1 MSEKLT
7 IVLAEDEIAVATY
20 MKLTLVKA
28 GYNVIHAPNG
38 ADAVELV
45 GRHRPDLVLMDV
57 EMPEMDGRQA
67 CRLLKGDK
75 ITQDIPVIFLTGMDS
90 PENIVAG
97 LRAGGDDYVPKP
109 PINSVLLARI
119 AAQLRIRSL
128 HKENL
133 SFVEALHEVRRE
145 RDMAILLGGISHNYN
160 NLLAPL
166 VSLAPLLQKYAEIGD
181 MEEVRDI
188 AGDLEGQLSKL
199 SSFNDKVGLVRQA
212 PQVGDESAPV
222 RQVLE
227 PVAELFACSLPSR
240 VTFQLSVNPVAGN
253 AQISAGRL
261 DDAILALLMNA
272 REAVEKNQGAGE
284 IELKVTLVE
293 DLGEDRV
300 QVSVI
305 DNGGGLSEEELE
317 KAFLPF
323 YSTKS
328 TVASGLGLPLARK
341 IVTEIG
347 GTLKLSNRP
356 QAGASAVAELPA
368 LFPENLAS
376 KGENHEE

>member
-38 ADAVELV
+38 ADAVDLV

-57 EMPEMDGRQA
+57 EMPELDGRQA
-67 CRLLKGDK
+67 CRILKGDK
-75 ITQDIPVIFLTGMDS
+75 TTQDIPVIFLTGMDS

-128 HKENL
+128 HQENL
-133 SFVEALHEVRRE
+133 QFIEALHEVRRE
-145 RDMAILLGGISHNYN
+145 RDMAILLSGISHNYN

-166 VSLAPLLQKYAEIGD
+166 VSLAPLLQKSAEIGD

-199 SSFNDKVGLVRQA
+199 KSFNDKVGLVRQA
-212 PQVGDESAPV
+212 PQSGDKFAPV
-222 RQVLE
+222 QQVLE
-227 PVAELFACSLPSR
+227 PVAELFACSLPLR
-240 VTFQLSVNPVAGN
+240 VTFQLNMNPVAGK

-261 DDAILALLMNA
+261 DDALLALLMNA
-272 REAVEKNQGAGE
+272 REAVEKKDGAGE
-284 IELKVTLVE
+284 IQLKVTLGR
-293 DLGEDRV
+293 DLGEELV
-300 QVSVI
+300 CVSVT
-305 DNGGGLSEEELE
+305 DNGGGLRAEELE

-341 IVTEIG
+341 IVTEVG
-347 GTLKLSNRP
+347 GTLQLSNRP
-356 QAGASAVAELPA
+356 EVGAEALVTLPVH
-368 LFPENLAS
+368 FPETTQP
-376 KGENHEE
+376 GE